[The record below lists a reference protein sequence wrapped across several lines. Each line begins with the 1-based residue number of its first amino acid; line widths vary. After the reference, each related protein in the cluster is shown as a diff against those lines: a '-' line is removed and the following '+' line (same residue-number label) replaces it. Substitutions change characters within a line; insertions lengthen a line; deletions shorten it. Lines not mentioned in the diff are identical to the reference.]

1 MSPAT
6 AAIEIVALAA
16 VTGGLAQAAL
26 PEAQNWT
33 ILSLLAAVVL
43 GVGYGLVKS
52 LDKSGDKTAAA
63 IEKSNDRV
71 VAALDKHAEAQ
82 TQTAT
87 NLALLIRESQ
97 ESREEGAEKR
107 REILGAVQLVPER
120 VAERLRN
127 K

>member
-82 TQTAT
+82 TQVGT

-97 ESREEGAEKR
+97 EARDEGEEKR
-107 REILGAVQLVPER
+107 RQILEKLEHVPER
-120 VAERLRN
+120 VAERLR